1 MEFHLYILIELKYLI
16 LIADWFILTI
26 LSASSI
32 VLHFKCQ
39 TLTKEINT
47 VPDIYASVK
56 EIHVHLQYAH
66 LRLGFFESHV
76 SHRID
81 HCFDVLKCFIIYV
94 PIHTRGKILT
104 FQIWRFMDN
113 QSSLGGPL
121 CCCEKLCV
129 NEMLYFFCTHQ
140 LSSVLYNK
148 HCFVATFVPCM
159 NDSLIQITP
168 PFFRIM
174 IFFPDIFN
182 LLKLLNN
189 LMEFISIIF
198 F

>member
-1 MEFHLYILIELKYLI
+1 M
-16 LIADWFILTI
+16 
-26 LSASSI
+26 
-32 VLHFKCQ
+32 
-39 TLTKEINT
+39 
-47 VPDIYASVK
+47 PDIYASVK

-140 LSSVLYNK
+140 LSSVLYDK

-198 F
+198 FRTDIDDKIIYNIGILHSYFITLQKYW

>member
-1 MEFHLYILIELKYLI
+1 MEYIDRIEVFDTHCRLIYL
-16 LIADWFILTI
+16 DNT
-26 LSASSI
+26 LSVVNCFARKTWN
-32 VLHFKCQ
+32 FKCQ

-81 HCFDVLKCFIIYV
+81 HCSDVWKCFITYV
-94 PIHTRGKILT
+94 PIHMRGKILT

-121 CCCEKLCV
+121 SCCEKLCV

-140 LSSVLYNK
+140 LSSVNK
-148 HCFVATFVPCM
+148 M
-159 NDSLIQITP
+159 W
-168 PFFRIM
+168 
-174 IFFPDIFN
+174 
-182 LLKLLNN
+182 
-189 LMEFISIIF
+189 
-198 F
+198 

>member
-1 MEFHLYILIELKYLI
+1 MEYIDRIEVFDTHCRLIYL
-16 LIADWFILTI
+16 DNT
-26 LSASSI
+26 LSVVNCFARKTEN
-32 VLHFKCQ
+32 FKCQ

-81 HCFDVLKCFIIYV
+81 HCFDVWKCFITYV
-94 PIHTRGKILT
+94 PIHMRGKILT

-129 NEMLYFFCTHQ
+129 NEMLYFFCTH
-140 LSSVLYNK
+140 
-148 HCFVATFVPCM
+148 
-159 NDSLIQITP
+159 
-168 PFFRIM
+168 
-174 IFFPDIFN
+174 
-182 LLKLLNN
+182 
-189 LMEFISIIF
+189 
-198 F
+198 

>member
-1 MEFHLYILIELKYLI
+1 
-16 LIADWFILTI
+16 
-26 LSASSI
+26 
-32 VLHFKCQ
+32 
-39 TLTKEINT
+39 
-47 VPDIYASVK
+47 
-56 EIHVHLQYAH
+56 
-66 LRLGFFESHV
+66 
-76 SHRID
+76 
-81 HCFDVLKCFIIYV
+81 
-94 PIHTRGKILT
+94 
-104 FQIWRFMDN
+104 MDN

-140 LSSVLYNK
+140 LSSVLYDK

-198 F
+198 FRTDIDDKIIYNIGITQLFYNFTEILIKSTFQIWKFLINQQNVIEEWINSIIINFNIIIIRK

>member
-1 MEFHLYILIELKYLI
+1 MQT
-16 LIADWFILTI
+16 D
-26 LSASSI
+26 LSWQYSQRRQ
-32 VLHFKCQ
+32 LFCQENFKCQ

-81 HCFDVLKCFIIYV
+81 HCFDVLKCFITCV
-94 PIHTRGKILT
+94 PIHMRGKILT

-148 HCFVATFVPCM
+148 HCFCGHFRA
-159 NDSLIQITP
+159 LHER
-168 PFFRIM
+168 FFDTNYPS
-174 IFFPDIFN
+174 FFPNYDFCSRHFQFTEIIKQFDGIYFN
-182 LLKLLNN
+182 N
-189 LMEFISIIF
+189 F
-198 F
+198 FLEQI